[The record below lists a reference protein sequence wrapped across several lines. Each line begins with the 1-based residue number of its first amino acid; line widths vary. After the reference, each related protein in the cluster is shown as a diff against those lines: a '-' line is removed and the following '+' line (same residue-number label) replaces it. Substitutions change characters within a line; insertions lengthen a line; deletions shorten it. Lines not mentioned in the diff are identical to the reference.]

1 MQSQRRSTAPSWKLS
16 ARKRRPATSAERW
29 AQRPARSSSPT
40 RSPADKDS
48 PVSNDKRMQMKTKKH
63 LVWFLLL
70 ALCAPVFSQSAAQPA
85 AAPATL
91 KPYDNLVV
99 ENVPPIPMSVV
110 EDVGRYTEYRTAGF
124 RSWHPTK
131 REMLIGTRFA
141 DVPQIHRV
149 SMPGGA
155 RTQLT
160 FYPDRVGGAQDEPH
174 RGNYFVFSKDKG
186 GDEFFQFYRYDVA
199 TGNVTR
205 LTDGKSRN
213 TDFVFSTDGNR
224 AVYGSTRRTADD
236 VDLYLIDPKDP
247 KSDRLLL
254 ELKGGGWN
262 ALDWSEDDKKVAIEE
277 GISAN
282 ESYIWIA
289 DVATGQKELLTPK
302 GGAEKVAYGSAQ
314 FSKDGKGLYVTTDKE
329 NEFQRLA
336 YIDLASKKHT
346 YLTTHIPWD
355 VQGFDLSRDG
365 RTIAFVTNENGIGKL
380 HLLDVASGKEKPVPA
395 LPPGT
400 INSATWHENSTDLA
414 FDMDSAKSPNDVYSL
429 NIRSGKVD
437 RWTTSETG
445 GVVTSDL
452 QEPELVKW
460 KSFDGMEI
468 SGFLYK
474 PSAKFTGKRPVMIN
488 IHGGPEGQSTPGFLG
503 RSNYYLKELGVA
515 VVFPNVRG
523 SSGYGKTFLALDNG
537 FNREKSYQ
545 DIGALLD
552 YIKTRPDL
560 DSDRIFI
567 IGGSYGG
574 FMSLQVSTNYS
585 DKICC
590 SLDYVGI
597 SNLVTF
603 LENTSGYRRD
613 LRRVEYGDERDPKM
627 RAFMEKIAA
636 VNNADKIKKPIFVV
650 QGFNDPRVPRTE
662 AMQMVQ
668 KIRASGVPVW
678 FLMANDEGHGFAK
691 KKNADYLFYSTV
703 MFLKEFLLK

>member
-1 MQSQRRSTAPSWKLS
+1 MK
-16 ARKRRPATSAERW
+16 
-29 AQRPARSSSPT
+29 
-40 RSPADKDS
+40 
-48 PVSNDKRMQMKTKKH
+48 MKTRH
-63 LVWFLLL
+63 FAWVLML
-70 ALCAPVFSQSAAQPA
+70 ALCGPALAQNAAPPQTAPV
-85 AAPATL
+85 L

-99 ENVPPIPMSVV
+99 ENVPPVPMSVV
-110 EDVGRYTEYRTAGF
+110 EDVGRYTEARAAGF

-131 REMLIGTRFA
+131 RELLIGTRFA

-149 SMPGGA
+149 STPGGA
-155 RTQLT
+155 RFQLT
-160 FYPDRVGGAQDEPH
+160 FYPDRVGGGTYEPK
-174 RGNYFVFSKDKG
+174 RGNFFVFSKDKG
-186 GDEFFQFYRYDVA
+186 GDEFFQYYRYDAA
-199 TGNVTR
+199 TGDVTL

-213 TDFVFSTDGNR
+213 TGFTFSTDGNR
-224 AVYGSTRRTADD
+224 AVYGSTRRTNDD
-236 VDLYLIDPKDP
+236 VDLYVIDPKDP
-247 KSDRLLL
+247 KSDRMLL
-254 ELKGGGWN
+254 ELKGGGWEP
-262 ALDWSEDDKKVAIEE
+262 LDWSEDDKKVALAE

-282 ESYIWIA
+282 ESYIWIV

-302 GGAEKVAYGSAQ
+302 GGAEKIAYGPAQ

-346 YLTTHIPWD
+346 YLTTNIPWD

-365 RTIAFVTNENGIGKL
+365 KTIAFVTNENGIGKL
-380 HLLDVASGKEKPVPA
+380 HLLDVTTRKEKPVPP

-414 FDMDSAKSPNDVYSL
+414 FDMDSAKSPNDVYAL
-429 NIRSGKVD
+429 NLRSGKVE

-445 GVVTSDL
+445 GVVTTDL

-474 PSAKFTGKRPVMIN
+474 PAAKFTGKRPVMIN

-515 VVFPNVRG
+515 ILYPNVRG

-545 DIGALLD
+545 DIGTLLD
-552 YIKTRPDL
+552 HLKTRPDI
-560 DSDRIFI
+560 DPDRIMI

-574 FMSLQVSTNYS
+574 FMTLQVAHNYS

-590 SLDYVGI
+590 SVDIVGI
-597 SNLVTF
+597 SNLATF

-636 VNNADKIKKPIFVV
+636 VNNAEKIKKPMFVV
-650 QGFNDPRVPRTE
+650 QGYNDPRVPRTE
-662 AMQMVQ
+662 AVQMVK
-668 KIRASGVPVW
+668 KIRGVGTPVW

-691 KKNADYLFYSTV
+691 KKNADFQFYATV
-703 MFLKEFLLK
+703 MFMKEFLLK

>member
-1 MQSQRRSTAPSWKLS
+1 
-16 ARKRRPATSAERW
+16 
-29 AQRPARSSSPT
+29 
-40 RSPADKDS
+40 
-48 PVSNDKRMQMKTKKH
+48 
-63 LVWFLLL
+63 
-70 ALCAPVFSQSAAQPA
+70 
-85 AAPATL
+85 
-91 KPYDNLVV
+91 
-99 ENVPPIPMSVV
+99 MSVV
-110 EDVGRYTEYRTAGF
+110 EDVARYTEYRTAGF

-131 REMLIGTRFA
+131 REILIGTRFA

-149 SMPGGA
+149 TTPGGA

-160 FYPDRVGGAQDEPH
+160 FYPDRVGGGEYEPK
-174 RGNYFVFSKDKG
+174 RGSYFVFSKDKG

-213 TDFVFSTDGNR
+213 TAFTFSTDGNR
-224 AVYGSTRRTADD
+224 AVYGSTRRTGDD
-236 VDLYLIDPKDP
+236 VDLYVIDPKDP
-247 KSDRLLL
+247 GSDRMLV
-254 ELKGGGWN
+254 ELKGGGWEP
-262 ALDWSEDDKKVAIEE
+262 LDWSEDDKKIALAE

-282 ESYIWIA
+282 ESYIWIVDA
-289 DVATGQKELLTPK
+289 ATGQKELLTPK
-302 GGAEKVAYGSAQ
+302 GGAEKIAYGPAR

-336 YIDLASKKHT
+336 YVDLATKKHT
-346 YLTTHIPWD
+346 YLTSNIPWD
-355 VQGFDLSRDG
+355 VQDLDLSKDG
-365 RTIAFVTNENGIGKL
+365 KTIAFVTNENGIGKL
-380 HLLDVASGKEKPVPA
+380 YLLDVATGKEKPAPP
-395 LPPGT
+395 LPPGSVG
-400 INSATWHENSTDLA
+400 SANWHENSTDLA
-414 FDMDSAKSPNDVYSL
+414 FSLDSAQSPNDVYSL
-429 NIRSGKVD
+429 NVRTGKID
-437 RWTTSETG
+437 RWTMSETG
-445 GVVTSDL
+445 GVVTTDL
-452 QEPELVKW
+452 QEPELLKW

-474 PSAKFTGKRPVMIN
+474 PPARFTGKRPVMIN

-515 VVFPNVRG
+515 ILYPNVRG

-545 DIGALLD
+545 DIGTLLD
-552 YIKTRPDL
+552 YVKTRPDL
-560 DSDRIFI
+560 DSDRVFI

-574 FMSLQVSTNYS
+574 FMSLSVSTNYS
-585 DKICC
+585 EKICC
-590 SLDYVGI
+590 SVDIVGI

-636 VNNADKIKKPIFVV
+636 VNNADKIKKPLFVV

-668 KIRASGVPVW
+668 KVRSSGTPVW

-691 KKNADYLFYSTV
+691 KKNADYLFYATV
-703 MFLKEFLLK
+703 MFMKEFLLK